1 MARRPTNDE
10 LKERINQLEQE
21 NLALKLAVDEHAARR
36 RSLLGNMQE
45 AYLEV
50 DLKGKITAFNETAV
64 NMLGYSHDELLSIRY
79 HQFSSPPTAE
89 RLFQVFSRVYS
100 TGEPASMVDY
110 EAVHKNGSLRNHELS
125 TWLMHDAAGKKIG
138 FHVLIRDVTARK
150 RFEKSLCASEE
161 RYRAIFE
168 NTGNASA
175 LLGADTTILL
185 VNSNFEKLS
194 GYSKDEIE
202 GKMSWTDFVD
212 ELDLERMR
220 RYHDLRRSYPGSAP
234 ETYEYRFKTRAGAL
248 RDILVTVILIPGS
261 EESVTTLI
269 DITDRKRA
277 EQALSEIEEKYR
289 TIFEN
294 TATANIITADD
305 TTILLANSNFE
316 RLTGYSRQEL
326 EGRMSWTAFVVPD
339 DLERMQGY
347 HFQRRSEPDAPP
359 RSYEFRARMR
369 SGEVKH
375 FFMSVA
381 MIPGTQDSIASLID
395 ISEWKRTEEAL
406 RQNEERFRD
415 LAQFLPE
422 SIFEADRQG
431 RLTFANQVSLER
443 FGYTLDDLDQGLD
456 FMGLVAPQDQERVYA
471 NVQRILKGERLGLN
485 EYMVSRKDGTTF
497 PALVHTVSIIREGR
511 PEGLRGFLV
520 DITEKK
526 QIEEQLLRAQKME
539 AIGTLAGGIAHDF
552 NNLLMGILG
561 NIQLMLMQIDGSHA
575 FYERLKYMEQYVKRG
590 SDLTKQLLGFARGGK
605 YEIKPTDLGVFVR
618 QSAEMFGRTKK
629 EIRIQYKASD
639 GLWPV
644 EVDRGQMEQVLLN
657 LFLNAWQAMPGG
669 GDLYLTLANDVLDE
683 ETASSMDLKAGSYV
697 RLTVADAGMGM
708 DDATKSRIFEPFFS
722 TKERVRG
729 TGLGLA
735 STYGIIKHHGGSIT
749 VESEVDIGTSFTIYL
764 PATDKAVAAEVE
776 LTETLLKGHETVLLI
791 DDEGMIIDVGGRMLK
806 SLGYT
811 VLTARSGREGLM
823 IYDRYKKE
831 IDVVILDMVMPDF
844 GGKETFEALLRQ
856 DSGVKVLLSSGYSID
871 SQAKEILAA
880 GCKGFIQK
888 PFGMVD
894 LSQKLREVLDR
905 KKH

>member
-10 LKERINQLEQE
+10 LKGRLDLLEQE
-21 NLALKLAVDEHAARR
+21 NQELKQAAGEHIARL
-36 RSLLGNMQE
+36 RSILDSMQE

-50 DLKGKITAFNETAV
+50 DLKGRVTAFNGMAV
-64 NMLGYSHDELLSIRY
+64 TMMGYGPEELLGMHYRR
-79 HQFSSPPTAE
+79 FSSPEVAK
-89 RLFQVFSRVYS
+89 RIFKVFNSVYT

-110 EAVHKNGSLRNHELS
+110 EALHKDGSLRDHELS
-125 TWLMHDAAGKKIG
+125 TWLMHDAAGEKIG
-138 FHVLIRDVTARK
+138 FHVLVRDVTARK
-150 RFEKSLCASEE
+150 RSEKSLRASEE
-161 RYRAIFE
+161 RYRTIFE

-185 VNSNFEKLS
+185 VNSHFEKLS
-194 GYSKDEIE
+194 GYSKVEIE

-212 ELDLERMR
+212 ASDLERMR
-220 RYHDLRRSYPGSAP
+220 RYHDLRRNNPGSAP
-234 ETYEYRFKTRAGAL
+234 ETYEYRLKNRAGAL
-248 RDILVTVILIPGS
+248 RDILVTVILIPGT

-294 TATANIITADD
+294 TATANIITAQD

-326 EGRMSWTAFVVPD
+326 EGRMSWTAFVVPE
-339 DLERMQGY
+339 DLEMMKRY
-347 HFQRRSEPDAPP
+347 HFQRRSEPGAPP
-359 RSYEFRARMR
+359 HAYEFKGKVR
-369 SGEVKH
+369 SGEVKD

-381 MIPGTQDSIASLID
+381 MIPGTKDSIASLID

-415 LAQFLPE
+415 LAQLLPE
-422 SIFEADRQG
+422 SVFETDLQG
-431 RLTFANQVSLER
+431 RLTFVNQVSLER
-443 FGYTLDDLDQGLD
+443 FGYALEDMERGMD
-456 FMGLVAPQDQERVYA
+456 FMSLVAPQDRERIFA
-471 NVQRILKGERLGLN
+471 NVQRILQGERLGLN
-485 EYMVSRKDGTTF
+485 EYTVIRNDGTTF
-497 PALVHTVSIIREGR
+497 PAMVHTVSIIREGR
-511 PEGLRGFLV
+511 SEGLRGFLV

-561 NIQLMLMQIDGSHA
+561 NISLMLMQVDESHT

-605 YEIKPTDLGVFVR
+605 YEAKPTDLREFVR
-618 QSAEMFGRTKK
+618 LSAEMFGRTKK
-629 EIRIQYKASD
+629 EIRIQYKASE

-644 EVDRGQMEQVLLN
+644 EVDRGQMEQALLN
-657 LFLNAWQAMPGG
+657 LFLNAWQAMPSG

-683 ETASSMDLKAGSYV
+683 ETASSMDVKAGGFV
-697 RLTVADAGMGM
+697 KLTITDTGTGM
-708 DDATKSRIFEPFFS
+708 DDETKLRIFEPFFS
-722 TKERVRG
+722 TKARSRG

-735 STYGIIKHHGGSIT
+735 STYGIIKHHGGCIT
-749 VESEVDIGTSFTIYL
+749 VESELDIGTTFTIHL
-764 PATDKAVAAEVE
+764 PATDKALIMEAEFPD
-776 LTETLLKGHETVLLI
+776 TLLKGGETVLLI
-791 DDEGMIIDVGGRMLK
+791 DDEEMIIEVGARMLA

-811 VLTARSGREGLM
+811 VLTARSGREGLR
-823 IYDRYKKE
+823 IYDHHKGR
-831 IDVVILDMVMPDF
+831 IDIVILDMVMPDF
-844 GGKETFEALLRQ
+844 GGKETYEALLRQ
-856 DSGVKVLLSSGYSID
+856 DPGVKVLLSSGYSID
-871 SQAKEILAA
+871 SQAKDILAA

-894 LSQKLREVLDR
+894 LSRKLREILDQ
-905 KKH
+905 KKY